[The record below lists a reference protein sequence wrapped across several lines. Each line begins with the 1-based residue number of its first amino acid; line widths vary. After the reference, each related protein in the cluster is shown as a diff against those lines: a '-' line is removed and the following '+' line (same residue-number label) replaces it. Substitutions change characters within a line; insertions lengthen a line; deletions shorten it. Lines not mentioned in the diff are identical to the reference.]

1 MTDKKEIEKGD
12 IYYASLDPIIGS
24 EQSGNRP
31 VVVVQNNIGNKYSPT
46 VLIAPITS
54 RVNSKPNLPTH
65 IFIKKNGKITH
76 DSIILIEQIRVIDKQ
91 RLQEFLCKIEPKKID
106 EINKAIIEGFDL
118 DNKYK

>member
-1 MTDKKEIEKGD
+1 MVDKKEIEKGD

-54 RVNSKPNLPTH
+54 KVNSKP
-65 IFIKKNGKITH
+65 IFPLEDVDAVLDVAYT
-76 DSIILIEQIRVIDKQ
+76 
-91 RLQEFLCKIEPKKID
+91 FFPKT
-106 EINKAIIEGFDL
+106 AP
-118 DNKYK
+118 